1 MVSTLGCDPDS
12 RDSNS
17 LGHPKVTYY
26 SDLVQ
31 WQNACFVIKMS
42 GVQIPQSERNTFVA
56 QFGQS
61 NRLITDRSLVQ
72 FQPKVRNHLNLED
85 AMSSLNA
92 VMESRVER
100 WTDYR
105 LVLNEWWSCTG
116 ISVDI
121 GQALILVTRQCS
133 ICSTTNR
140 MVANSV
146 QIMGSHA
153 VKSGWM
159 SKFQCGNRIFETVFL
174 EDRSWKENFQLGGW
188 TQSSSKMRVW
198 CNWLACNFA
207 KVTMWV
213 QVPLPAR

>member
-17 LGHPKVTYY
+17 LGHPKVTFYN

-85 AMSSLNA
+85 AMPSLNA

-100 WTDYR
+100 
-105 LVLNEWWSCTG
+105 
-116 ISVDI
+116 
-121 GQALILVTRQCS
+121 
-133 ICSTTNR
+133 
-140 MVANSV
+140 
-146 QIMGSHA
+146 
-153 VKSGWM
+153 
-159 SKFQCGNRIFETVFL
+159 
-174 EDRSWKENFQLGGW
+174 
-188 TQSSSKMRVW
+188 
-198 CNWLACNFA
+198 
-207 KVTMWV
+207 
-213 QVPLPAR
+213 